1 MENRK
6 SKSKGELDFSR
17 PWDFSDVVLLVEGK
31 RFHVHRSILAMWSP
45 VFSRMFTADFKEKTT
60 QVLPL
65 PEKKASD
72 IREMLLVIYPTS
84 AKQIDENNYDFLLNL
99 AEEYMMKM
107 LIEKC
112 EEYLVNCLNWPRQSS
127 VLCLDLLDI
136 AQEYRLEKLQM
147 VCIAKARK
155 LSFWKLKE
163 DSMYSKMSL
172 SNFQQ
177 IVEGMIQRL
186 EWNLQQLER
195 ELNAMGGKVRKL
207 QNKFTEVESRS
218 VSVLGQFSKLVSILV
233 HHIATGKA
241 QASRLDPNADY
252 VSTDSLDEKLSFI
265 LNEGGIWKLLYG
277 PLCEL
282 RRELELIKKFR
293 SSVEDI

>member
-17 PWDFSDVVLLVEGK
+17 PWDFSDVVLLVEGN

-45 VFSRMFTADFKEKTT
+45 VFSRMFTADFKEKTA

-65 PEKKASD
+65 PEKKASE

-84 AKQIDENNYDFLLNL
+84 AKQIDENNCQFLLNL
-99 AEEYMMKM
+99 AEEYMMKK
-107 LIEKC
+107 LFEKC
-112 EEYLVNCLNWPRQSS
+112 EEYLMYYLNWPQQSS
-127 VLCLDLLDI
+127 ALCLSLLGM

-147 VCIAKARK
+147 VCIDKARK

-177 IVEGMIQRL
+177 IVEGMIQ
-186 EWNLQQLER
+186 QLETEIEQLRRALYAMQGR
-195 ELNAMGGKVRKL
+195 ERQL
-207 QNKFTEVESRS
+207 QKKITEVESHAS
-218 VSVLGQFSKLVSILV
+218 SALTEFEKIASILV
-233 HHIATGKA
+233 
-241 QASRLDPNADY
+241 QVVRDASKDRY
-252 VSTDSLDEKLSFI
+252 QGYIGTESLDAKLRFISKGDGSFSHLRI
-265 LNEGGIWKLLYG
+265 PLNNMQS
-277 PLCEL
+277 EL
-282 RRELELIKKFR
+282 QQMIQQQFSYR
-293 SSVEDI
+293 